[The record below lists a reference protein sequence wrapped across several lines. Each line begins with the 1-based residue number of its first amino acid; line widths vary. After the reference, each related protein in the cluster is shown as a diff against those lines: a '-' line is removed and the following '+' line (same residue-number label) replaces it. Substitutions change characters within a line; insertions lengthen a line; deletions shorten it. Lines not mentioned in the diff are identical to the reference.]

1 MRAARSLVTV
11 VLLAGA
17 LGGCSSPDAGTGSAA
32 TVNPGPPF
40 LGARATQNRHHRA
53 AAVQRLAGAG
63 A

>member
-53 AAVQRLAGAG
+53 AAVQRPAGAG